1 MKTHHLQI
9 VVVSAIGL
17 AFLSGTAAE
26 RQGPRPSGASVR
38 SASIAPP
45 PVADSEDPAQMVYE
59 ELAWRHT
66 GLSETDLRNVS
77 AAIVTE
83 AARHDMDWRLVLAV
97 IQVESGGYN
106 FAVSHVGAM
115 GLMQI
120 MPPTGSQLAGELG
133 LVWRGRDTLLDP
145 IMNVKM
151 GVSYLRK
158 LADRYDGSW
167 SAALAAYNWGPAR
180 IDSRLRRGAGLPRLY
195 AEQVLKLHDQAIA
208 VELELAARS

>member
-1 MKTHHLQI
+1 MNTHHLQI
-9 VVVSAIGL
+9 AVIAVMGL

-45 PVADSEDPAQMVYE
+45 PVEEAEDPAQMVYE
-59 ELAWRHT
+59 ELVWRHT
-66 GLSETDLRNVS
+66 GLSDRDLREVS
-77 AAIVTE
+77 AAIVAE
-83 AARHDMDWRLVLAV
+83 AARHDMDWRLVMAV

-133 LVWRGRDTLLDP
+133 LVWRGQDTLLDP

-151 GVSYLRK
+151 GVSYLRQ

-167 SAALAAYNWGPAR
+167 SAALAAYNWGPGR
-180 IDSRLRRGAGLPRLY
+180 IDSRIRRGAGLPRLY
-195 AEQVLKLHDQAIA
+195 AEQVLKLHDEAIA
-208 VELELAARS
+208 IQLAARS